1 MLKSETCQNQVYE
14 DKIDAK
20 TFLTKLAALK
30 NPDVYELIDEGKIS
44 KHYIIVL
51 LCKKKYKIKVLQ

>member
-1 MLKSETCQNQVYE
+1 MYE